1 MSRDSRITIVTDL
14 SFGDAGK
21 GSTVDYLARTQ
32 NVGLVVRF
40 SGAHQAGHNVATDD
54 GRHHTFHQFGS
65 GTFVDD
71 VRTHLS
77 SAMMVSPLHLWEEAA
92 ELTAKGVSDPLE
104 RITIDERAL
113 IITPYHQATN
123 RIREALRGDGRHG
136 TCGYGVGEAMSDS
149 IEHPDEAIHAGELR
163 WPQHLIKKLEA
174 TRLRKLSEFASRRAE
189 IIKAGRARDLETLE
203 DAELSQDVID
213 FYRVFALMVA
223 IVSED
228 ALCGFL
234 QTTEH
239 TVFEGAQGVLLDEW
253 YGFHPY
259 TTWSTTTNANADRLI
274 AEAGFSGEV
283 TKLGLLRAY
292 STRHGAGP
300 FPTEC
305 SHLGTSLIDKNN
317 PHNPW
322 QEDFR
327 VGHFDRVLTRYA
339 LDVVGHINGL
349 VISCLDQLV
358 GLTDWSV
365 CEGYCHDSTEFDH
378 IIPSDRPDLAYQ
390 EKLTQ
395 ELLQSQPILRQIVDG
410 PVTDHHIP
418 GYLAR
423 IESMLG
429 VPIRI
434 TSTGPTAGSKQLHF

>member
-1 MSRDSRITIVTDL
+1 MSQDSRITIVTDL
-14 SFGDAGK
+14 GFGDAGK
-21 GSTVDYLARTQ
+21 GSAVDYLVRTQ
-32 NVGLVVRF
+32 HARLIVRY
-40 SGAHQAGHNVATDD
+40 SGAHQAGHNTVTDD

-65 GTFVDD
+65 GSFVDG
-71 VRTHLS
+71 VHTHLAS
-77 SAMMVSPLHLWEEAA
+77 TMMVSPLHLWEEAD
-92 ELTAKGVSDPLE
+92 ELAAKGVPDPLGQ
-104 RITIDERAL
+104 ITIDERAL

-149 IEHPDEAIHAGELR
+149 IEHPDEAIRAGELR
-163 WPQHLIKKLEA
+163 WPQHLARKLEA
-174 TRLRKLSEFASRRAE
+174 TRQRKLDEFANRRTE

-203 DAELSQDVID
+203 DCELSQEVID
-213 FYRVFALMVA
+213 FYRVFSLMVA
-223 IVSED
+223 IISGD
-228 ALCGFL
+228 ALAGL
-234 QTTEH
+234 LASHEH

-274 AEAGFSGEV
+274 AEAGFDGEV
-283 TKLGLLRAY
+283 TKLGVLRAY
-292 STRHGAGP
+292 ATRHGAGP
-300 FPTEC
+300 FPSEHPLLSTA
-305 SHLGTSLIDKNN
+305 LADANN

-322 QEDFR
+322 QEGFR
-327 VGHFDRVLTRYA
+327 VGHFDQVLARYA
-339 LDVVGHINGL
+339 LDVVGHIDGL

-358 GLTDWSV
+358 GLTNWSV

-378 IIPSDRPDLAYQ
+378 IIPSSHPDLAYQ

-395 ELLQSQPILRQIVDG
+395 ELLESQPILRRIVDG
-410 PVTDHHIP
+410 PVTDRHIP

-434 TSTGPTAGSKQLHF
+434 TSTGPRASDKRLHT